1 MSDEALNELAP
12 RLQPSAS
19 YSFTM
24 RLHMPQQGGA
34 FARIAR
40 AIADAEAMLGAIDLV
55 RVESQEVVRDVTVA
69 CVDSAH
75 AEAVVQAVR
84 DLEGIRVDSV
94 SDRTFLMHKGG
105 KIEVNPETP
114 DQDPRRPLD
123 GLHARGS
130 RASRWRSTRTRPRR
144 GR

>member
-1 MSDEALNELAP
+1 MSDEFSNVSAL

-55 RVESQEVVRDVTVA
+55 RVESQ
-69 CVDSAH
+69 
-75 AEAVVQAVR
+75 
-84 DLEGIRVDSV
+84 
-94 SDRTFLMHKGG
+94 
-105 KIEVNPETP
+105 
-114 DQDPRRPLD
+114 
-123 GLHARGS
+123 RG
-130 RASRWRSTRTRPRR
+130 RPRCDGRVR
-144 GR
+144 GLRSR

>member
-1 MSDEALNELAP
+1 MSEELSNVPVP

-24 RLHMPQQGGA
+24 RLHMPPHGGA

-75 AEAVVQAVR
+75 AEAVVRAVR
-84 DLEGIRVDSV
+84 DVEGVRVDSV

-105 KIEVNPETP
+105 KIEVNPKV
-114 DQDPRRPLD
+114 
-123 GLHARGS
+123 S
-130 RASRWRSTRTRPRR
+130 IKTRDDL
-144 GR
+144 